1 MKFLVVGA
9 GAVGGY
15 FGGRLAE
22 NEQDVTFLVRE
33 KRNRQLAETGLIIKS
48 VHGDFSF
55 QPETITSGDLGTY
68 DVILLSTKAY
78 QLDQAISDIAP
89 YVREN
94 TVIIPM
100 LNGMNH
106 IHKLK
111 ERFSDHQV
119 LGGLCFI
126 ESDLSPEG
134 FIIQTSQTHRFVFG
148 EWDGSMTERARNVEH
163 AFNGSKSDSK
173 ASRLI
178 VQDMWEKYL
187 FIAAMSSVTTLFRQP
202 IGPIR
207 EVPESREFL
216 ARLFKELESVMR
228 QANAPLSEQI
238 TEKHMQTIDQMSY
251 TMKSSMQR
259 DMEKHGNVEAGHLQ
273 GYLYNMANE
282 TGISVPNLHAVYSN
296 LRLYEKSRESSF

>member
-55 QPETITSGDLGTY
+55 QPKTILSGDQGAY

-78 QLDQAISDIAP
+78 QIDQALSDIEP
-89 YVREN
+89 YVQDN
-94 TVIIPM
+94 KVIIPM
-100 LNGMNH
+100 LNGMDH

-111 ERFSDHQV
+111 ERFSAHQV

-148 EWDGSMTERARNVEH
+148 EWDGSMPERVRDVEH
-163 AFNGSKSDSK
+163 AFDGSKSDAK
-173 ASRLI
+173 ASRSI

-187 FIAAMSSVTTLFRQP
+187 FIAAMSGVTTLFRQP

-207 EVPESREFL
+207 KVHESREFL

-228 QANAPLSEQI
+228 QAYAPLSGHI
-238 TEKHMQTIDQMSY
+238 TEKHMQTIDQISY

-259 DMEKHGNVEAGHLQ
+259 DMEKHGNVEADHLH
-273 GYLYNMANE
+273 GYLYSMASE
-282 TGISVPNLHAVYSN
+282 TGVSVPNLQAVYSN
-296 LRLYEKSRESSF
+296 LKLYEKSRESSF